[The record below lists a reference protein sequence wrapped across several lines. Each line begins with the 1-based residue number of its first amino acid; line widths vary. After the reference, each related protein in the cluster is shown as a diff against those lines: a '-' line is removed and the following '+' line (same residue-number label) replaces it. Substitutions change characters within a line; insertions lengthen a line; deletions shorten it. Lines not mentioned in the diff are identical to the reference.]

1 VTRLENAKNEFP
13 EYVSEPR
20 WRTHVLFPVEIRVC
34 QGALGR
40 LLLGLFISM
49 GINLGVGVRVP
60 GTNREPDAS
69 PGIIPEGDKIAQSDL
84 RQLFLRTIVVHLSR
98 FRGWS

>member
-1 VTRLENAKNEFP
+1 
-13 EYVSEPR
+13 
-20 WRTHVLFPVEIRVC
+20 
-34 QGALGR
+34 
-40 LLLGLFISM
+40 M